1 MHTMRDD
8 IELDLLRQPFS
19 GLRMNDNVKR
29 MLVEFA
35 EHELKWSHAKA
46 VKAAGRIIRETEDSM
61 PKPRKL
67 PGL

>member
-1 MHTMRDD
+1 
-8 IELDLLRQPFS
+8 
-19 GLRMNDNVKR
+19 MNDRVKR